1 MQLFRSLFFLALLV
15 PLGAPLAVSLTAY
28 DGQSDPRAAI
38 AEQDLAVQD
47 IDPAPATLAEL
58 VAARAA
64 HVDQLAADNQAH
76 CLAQVVYFEA
86 RSESLEGQLA
96 VAQVVLNRVE
106 TPRYPATICA
116 VAFQNEHLPFR
127 CQFSFACDGMPDK
140 PYNKTAWRQAQAVAQ
155 LALDGAWQ
163 DITGQ
168 STHYHALNAM
178 PYWRNHLQQTVQ
190 LGRHIFYREDRS

>member
-1 MQLFRSLFFLALLV
+1 MQLFRSILFLALLV

-28 DGQSDPRAAI
+28 DGQADRRAAI
-38 AEQDLAVQD
+38 AEQDETLEESGAT
-47 IDPAPATLAEL
+47 PLTLAEL
-58 VAARAA
+58 IAARAA
-64 HVDQLAADNQAH
+64 QVEQLAADNQAH

-96 VAQVVLNRVE
+96 VAQVVLNRVA

-140 PYNKTAWRQAQAVAQ
+140 AYNMTAWRQARAVAQ
-155 LALDGAWQ
+155 LALDGAWD
-163 DITGQ
+163 DITGR